1 MRRLR
6 LKSGVCP
13 IILLVAALVCV
24 QFKESNAFSLEDVLN
39 AITPDNIDSQIN
51 HPDHEFA
58 RYRRSRIPESMDY
71 LEEKDSSLSQEAKGS
86 GDADD
91 IEKDDDAD
99 KNDDIAESGDSGDGS
114 SSGDVDDYVLDK
126 KSSVASVAEPHQ
138 ASSVVQQAAQQ
149 ATKPDDFSLP
159 GVNTESATK
168 ATVATNET
176 TEVTNSTGNATDA
189 SNSTSSETVTP
200 SVAPEVTNTTNAN
213 VTNTETSNLIANN
226 NVNTNATAAS
236 NMNENISYAPEVKE
250 NPLPVSSKVS
260 SLPQSKAE
268 PIVQG
273 LASAENRNSDNGG
286 FENLQALNNKL
297 GASNTTVEPQD
308 AKSAIVMF
316 SEKEKQ
322 RNYTINQ
329 PYNETGQIST
339 AKYIGK
345 ADDQMKVNASLPI
358 ANETASTRQQTSTK
372 AGKRTGI
379 QKKSEE
385 LMTAEEIVED
395 MDSEKEEE
403 EKDAASASGSGSG
416 SGNAEQVPVVKAIK
430 SENSGKQA
438 AKEKTARLSAN
449 EAAFLSSMEAEDD
462 SSGSHLEVT
471 HESGSGSGEIESAVV
486 AEIDHMKEESQKKN
500 EQLAKKKK
508 TSEASSAAI
517 AVNSPV
523 QSSIS
528 QTSAKVQNI
537 PAATTPAQKTHAQN
551 TQHQST
557 TQAYQQ
563 QQQPKQQ
570 QQQVAYAQQHQHQQ
584 PVYNQQVVQS
594 QPKQAPTKSKA
605 AAEYKAATSNAKQ
618 YQLNVQTAN
627 KVKESPKIQS
637 AIENKKERT
646 EKIKLRNTNSQA
658 AVQAQVPAQG
668 NAGLAQTQKQ
678 SPATAAVSSQPGL
691 PVQANTANQ
700 WAQPRPE
707 NTAYQV
713 QKVKPSG
720 TAKPTAQK
728 IKGKTALPTSQK
740 QAHLKA
746 AATTKAMSKNMTS
759 DIYGEAADLLKT
771 SSKIELKENED
782 NLPGATGDDIT
793 EEDLQKLQSI
803 SVNDAAG
810 VNENDFGDL
819 MSSLGS
825 KIAKNDTKKSKTP
838 IAEVSKTPKA
848 KSWTMVFNGTGNE
861 GNLPGGYG
869 DDYLEDGSSDE
880 GSGSGD
886 GHVKSDIEMQ
896 IESSIGSSFEST
908 IKSKR
913 GKSSSGS
920 GSGSGAG
927 DDYASELLPG
937 DYGSE
942 SPLNIDEEGSG
953 DDDDGDASGDGL
965 DFMSGNRASGS
976 GQEIDKHIH
985 ALLQA
990 HVESPK
996 EQKPYQPE
1004 RINIANA
1011 TNVQQQAA
1019 YQPTNYPSIQR
1030 EYVSKAPDTPKLE
1043 EEPVRPEQKSQRV
1056 ENDDEEVSGS
1066 GSGETGEGS
1075 GHSNEGSGSETS
1087 FALPF
1092 AQPDTPKA
1100 RPLMPSPQI
1109 SQVAGQSVPDSS
1121 VVQQAV
1127 AHVTQNILNNIRQYH
1142 GNMTMPS
1149 TLADSRTI
1157 KVEDNKEDQKQ
1168 PEASYDDD
1176 ESGSGSTSSGA
1187 IQTKPQTMAS
1197 GNKKFDS
1204 DDDDDDDNEGESTP
1218 DEAEAKELTSS
1229 KEGKPGQRGQIEKG
1243 KETNAHKHEELQPQ
1257 DDDDEEDPKPKYD
1270 GFTDPSVWPKEGDI
1284 VTEDFLEHLMVSQLL
1299 EQNLKLFYTNMAGR
1313 PGPAGPP
1320 GTPGTPGQEGFP
1332 GMNGMPGPPGEPGS
1346 IGPAG
1351 EPGPQGLQGP
1361 PGWPGMKGEMG
1372 SAGEPGLPGPR
1383 GGPGPPGPPGGAGAI
1398 GESQALPNCSY
1409 VCEGEKAWLECKEYE
1424 MIKVQRVFWGRED
1437 SQLCERAPKG
1447 LTTDKNCEGN
1457 TENAFKK
1464 VAGNCRNSKAC
1475 EIVAS
1480 NIFFDDD
1487 TCGDVYKY
1495 LKICYECVSD
1505 ESNAV
1510 DVLLE
1515 KKRRRKR
1522 RQGEKWRRSGDRK
1535 KRELID
1541 DIAESMWQH
1550 PVHGKQ
1556 KR

>member
-1 MRRLR
+1 M
-6 LKSGVCP
+6 
-13 IILLVAALVCV
+13 
-24 QFKESNAFSLEDVLN
+24 QFKETNAFSLEDVLN

-51 HPDHEFA
+51 QPDHEFA
-58 RYRRSRIPESMDY
+58 RYRRSRIPDSMGY
-71 LEEKDSSLSQEAKGS
+71 LEEKDSSLSQEDKGS

-91 IEKDDDAD
+91 IEKDDDDVD
-99 KNDDIAESGDSGDGS
+99 KNDDIAESGESDDGS
-114 SSGDVDDYVLDK
+114 SSGDVDEYVLNK
-126 KSSVASVAEPHQ
+126 KSNVASVAESNQ

-149 ATKPDDFSLP
+149 APKPDDFSLP
-159 GVNTESATK
+159 GVNRESAMK

-176 TEVTNSTGNATDA
+176 AEVTNSTVNATDG
-189 SNSTSSETVTP
+189 SNSTSLEIAAP
-200 SVAPEVTNTTNAN
+200 YVAPEVTNTTNAN
-213 VTNTETSNLIANN
+213 VTNIEANNLNANN
-226 NVNTNATAAS
+226 NVNTNATEAI
-236 NMNENISYAPEVKE
+236 NTNENTSYAPEVKE
-250 NPLPVSSKVS
+250 NPLPLSSKVPLS
-260 SLPQSKAE
+260 PQSKAE
-268 PIVQG
+268 PVVPG
-273 LASAENRNSDNGG
+273 LASAENRKSDTGG
-286 FENLQALNNKL
+286 FENLQALNSKL
-297 GASNTTVEPQD
+297 EARNSTVASQD
-308 AKSAIVMF
+308 AKSAIVLF
-316 SEKEKQ
+316 SEKERQK
-322 RNYTINQ
+322 NYTINQ
-329 PYNETGQIST
+329 PYNETAQAST

-358 ANETASTRQQTSTK
+358 ANETASTRQQTTTK

-379 QKKSEE
+379 QKKSDE

-403 EKDAASASGSGSG
+403 EKDVASASGSGSG
-416 SGNAEQVPVVKAIK
+416 SGNIEQAPVVKAVK
-430 SENSGKQA
+430 SENIQKQA
-438 AKEKTARLSAN
+438 AKEKTAKLSAN

-471 HESGSGSGEIESAVV
+471 PESGSGSGEIESAVV
-486 AEIDHMKEESQKKN
+486 AEMDHMKEESQKKN

-508 TSEASSAAI
+508 ASEAGSAAT
-517 AVNSPV
+517 AVNSQV
-523 QSSIS
+523 QSSIP

-537 PAATTPAQKTHAQN
+537 PVATTPAQKTHEEN
-551 TQHQST
+551 TQRQST

-563 QQQPKQQ
+563 QQQQK
-570 QQQVAYAQQHQHQQ
+570 QQQVAYAQQHQLPAH
-584 PVYNQQVVQS
+584 NQQAVQS
-594 QPKQAPTKSKA
+594 QQKEAPSKSKA
-605 AAEYKAATSNAKQ
+605 AVAYKAGTTNAQQ
-618 YQLNVQTAN
+618 YQLNVQNAN
-627 KVKESPKIQS
+627 QVKESSKIQS

-646 EKIKLRNTNSQA
+646 EKIKMRDANAQA
-658 AVQAQVPAQG
+658 AAQTQVPTQG
-668 NAGLAQTQKQ
+668 NTGLAQTQRQ
-678 SPATAAVSSQPGL
+678 SPATSAVSTQPGF

-700 WAQPRPE
+700 WAQPRPAS
-707 NTAYQV
+707 TAHQA
-713 QKVKPSG
+713 QNVKPSG
-720 TAKPTAQK
+720 TAKPTVQK

-740 QAHLKA
+740 QTQVKA

-838 IAEVSKTPKA
+838 IADNNKAPKA

-920 GSGSGAG
+920 GSGSGGG

-1011 TNVQQQAA
+1011 TIVQRQAA
-1019 YQPTNYPSIQR
+1019 SQLTNYPSIQR

-1043 EEPVRPEQKSQRV
+1043 DEPVRPEQKSQRLD
-1056 ENDDEEVSGS
+1056 NDDEEVSGS

-1100 RPLMPSPQI
+1100 RPLMPGPQI
-1109 SQVAGQSVPDSS
+1109 SQVAGQSLPQNSA
-1121 VVQQAV
+1121 VQQAV

-1142 GNMTMPS
+1142 GNMTVPS

-1168 PEASYDDD
+1168 PDASYDDD
-1176 ESGSGSTSSGA
+1176 ESGSGSTASGA
-1187 IQTKPQTMAS
+1187 IQMKPQTMAS

-1204 DDDDDDDNEGESTP
+1204 DDDDDDDNEGEATP

-1243 KETNAHKHEELQPQ
+1243 KEANAHKHEELQPQ
-1257 DDDDEEDPKPKYD
+1257 DEDDEEEPKPKYD
-1270 GFTDPSVWPKEGDI
+1270 GFTVCLI
-1284 VTEDFLEHLMVSQLL
+1284 AM
-1299 EQNLKLFYTNMAGR
+1299 
-1313 PGPAGPP
+1313 
-1320 GTPGTPGQEGFP
+1320 QEKFH
-1332 GMNGMPGPPGEPGS
+1332 
-1346 IGPAG
+1346 
-1351 EPGPQGLQGP
+1351 
-1361 PGWPGMKGEMG
+1361 K
-1372 SAGEPGLPGPR
+1372 
-1383 GGPGPPGPPGGAGAI
+1383 
-1398 GESQALPNCSY
+1398 
-1409 VCEGEKAWLECKEYE
+1409 
-1424 MIKVQRVFWGRED
+1424 
-1437 SQLCERAPKG
+1437 
-1447 LTTDKNCEGN
+1447 
-1457 TENAFKK
+1457 
-1464 VAGNCRNSKAC
+1464 
-1475 EIVAS
+1475 
-1480 NIFFDDD
+1480 
-1487 TCGDVYKY
+1487 
-1495 LKICYECVSD
+1495 
-1505 ESNAV
+1505 
-1510 DVLLE
+1510 
-1515 KKRRRKR
+1515 
-1522 RQGEKWRRSGDRK
+1522 
-1535 KRELID
+1535 
-1541 DIAESMWQH
+1541 
-1550 PVHGKQ
+1550 
-1556 KR
+1556 